1 MSVSNGKA
9 TGIGCGVLAVFTVGG
24 FVVGSLA
31 GATNS
36 TNAGQVAVV
45 RNGGWFGGH
54 NIRGTMKSGSS
65 VQWVG
70 LWTEVHKY
78 PAQERYYTISATP
91 GAGDKTGVD
100 VANDPSSDGILMGIE
115 GTFFFTLNQDPD
127 TLKAFD
133 NKFGTRT
140 YKDADGKFRTA
151 YDGDQGWSGYLDQVL
166 RPVIDGAL
174 RQAIGNVPCYKLVSS
189 CALVANG
196 AQAATTASVTTGTPV
211 TPGGVDLSK
220 VQDDVNKA
228 LDDGMKATLGGEFFT
243 NVHFTFAK
251 AELPANVQDAVNK
264 AQAEYANVA
273 ASQAKVLQAQADAQ
287 ANETRQKGY
296 NACPVCG
303 QIDINK
309 SIPGTITV
317 WAPGANTTVPLTNGS
332 GPLVTK

>member
-1 MSVSNGKA
+1 MSKSSTKA
-9 TGIGCGVLAVFTVGG
+9 AAISGAVAFTFV
-24 FVVGSLA
+24 VVGSALST
-31 GATNS
+31 ATDS

-54 NIRGTMKSGSS
+54 GIRGTIKQASS

-70 LWTEVHKY
+70 LWAEVHKY
-78 PAQERYYTISATP
+78 PAQERQYTITADAT
-91 GAGDKTGVD
+91 GGDKSGVD
-100 VANDPSSDGILMGIE
+100 IAQDPSSDGILMGIQ

-151 YDGDQGWSGYLDQVL
+151 YDGDAGWSGYLDNVL
-166 RPVIDGAL
+166 RPVIDTAL
-174 RQAIGNVPCYKLVSS
+174 RQAIGNVPCAKLVSS
-189 CALVANG
+189 CALVQNG
-196 AQAATTASVTTGTPV
+196 VSIATTATNTGAPV
-211 TPGGVDLSK
+211 VGSVDLAT

-228 LDDGMKATLGGEFFT
+228 LNDGMKATLGGEFFT
-243 NVHFTFAK
+243 NVHFTFTK
-251 AELPANVQDAVNK
+251 AELPANVQSAVNN

-273 ASQAKVLQAQADAQ
+273 ASQAKVQQAKADAL
-287 ANETRQKGY
+287 ANETKQQGY

-303 QIDINK
+303 EIDILKALPNN
-309 SIPGTITV
+309 ITV
-317 WAPGANTTVPLTNGS
+317 FAPGASSGLPLTNGS